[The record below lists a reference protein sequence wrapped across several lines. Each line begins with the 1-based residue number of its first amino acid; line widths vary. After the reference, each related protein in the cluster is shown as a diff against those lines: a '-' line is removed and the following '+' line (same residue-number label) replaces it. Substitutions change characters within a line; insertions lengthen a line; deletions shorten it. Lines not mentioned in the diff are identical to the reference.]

1 MEAINVAN
9 LGLQFGLVE
18 INATFFFQIF
28 NTLVLFA
35 FLRWKLFGPV
45 SEFMQKR
52 TDKIKASLEEAEN
65 KHRDVDAIKADYE
78 GRLANI
84 HNEELAIIKEARL
97 VAEKR
102 AADIIRHAEKD
113 IVTLKEQAQK
123 EIEREREKAINQ
135 LKDDIASLAILAA
148 SKVIDAEVDSV
159 KHSAMLSE
167 FIERVGDARWHN

>member
-1 MEAINVAN
+1 MEAIHVAN

-45 SEFMQKR
+45 TEMMQKR
-52 TDKIKASLEEAEN
+52 TEKIKASLEEAEN
-65 KHRDVDAIKADYE
+65 KHRDVDSLKAEYE
-78 GRLANI
+78 GKLANI
-84 HNEELAIIKEARL
+84 HDEELAIIKEARL

-102 AADIIRHAEKD
+102 ANDILKHAEKE
-113 IVTLKEQAQK
+113 IVHLKEQAQK
-123 EIEREREKAINQ
+123 EIEQEREKAINQ
-135 LKDDIASLAILAA
+135 LKDEIASLAILAA
-148 SKVIDAEVDSV
+148 SKVIDAEVDSA
-159 KHSAMLSE
+159 KHGAMLSE